1 MIKKVKELFD
11 SAQKIFEKVK
21 QIIVENLGKDPGA
34 ITKDSD
40 LRNDLGITS
49 LELIGMVMEFE
60 DTFNIEI
67 NEEGLEKIKTVGDIV
82 DYIEEKAA

>member
-1 MIKKVKELFD
+1 MIKKAKELFD

-21 QIIVENLGKDPGA
+21 QIIVENLGKDPGT
-34 ITKDSD
+34 ITKDAD

-60 DTFNIEI
+60 DTFDVEI
-67 NEEGLEKIKTVGDIV
+67 SEDGLEKIKTVGDIV
-82 DYIEEKAA
+82 EYIEDKAA

>member
-1 MIKKVKELFD
+1 MANKIKGLFD

-21 QIIVENLGKDPGA
+21 QIIVDELGKDPGT
-34 ITKDSD
+34 ITKDAD

-49 LELIGMVMEFE
+49 LEMIGMVMEFE
-60 DTFNIEI
+60 DTFDVEISEDGIER
-67 NEEGLEKIKTVGDIV
+67 IKTVGDIV

>member
-11 SAQKIFEKVK
+11 GAQKIFEQVK
-21 QIIVENLGKDPGA
+21 QIIVDSLGKDPGT
-34 ITKDSD
+34 ITKDAD

-60 DTFNIEI
+60 ETFDIEI

-82 DYIEEKAA
+82 EYIEEKAA

>member
-1 MIKKVKELFD
+1 MANKIKELFD

-21 QIIVENLGKDPGA
+21 QIIVDELGKDPGT
-34 ITKDSD
+34 ITKDAD

-49 LELIGMVMEFE
+49 LEMIGMVMEFE
-60 DTFNIEI
+60 DTFDVEI
-67 NEEGLEKIKTVGDIV
+67 SEDGLEKIKTVGDIV

>member
-1 MIKKVKELFD
+1 MASKIKELFD

-21 QIIVENLGKDPGA
+21 EIIVENLGKDPGT
-34 ITKDSD
+34 ITKDAD

-49 LELIGMVMEFE
+49 LEMIGMVMEFE
-60 DTFNIEI
+60 DTFNVEI

>member
-21 QIIVENLGKDPGA
+21 QIIVDELGKDPGN
-34 ITKDSD
+34 ITNESD

-60 DTFNIEI
+60 DAFGIEVD
-67 NEEGLEKIKTVGDIV
+67 EDTLGKIRTVGDIV
-82 DYIEEKAA
+82 KCIEVAKA